1 MYELC
6 EVSWVWTLTEEATE
20 EEEKEGVS
28 RESASKNKNPTQRCG
43 EQILS
48 FLISCEGILIGF

>member
-43 EQILS
+43 EKN
-48 FLISCEGILIGF
+48 C